1 MASIIKWGR
10 CSFFYFL
17 QGRRKMLDAGACS
30 CSAPPASRYVVNW
43 ASVISIFV
51 YIAVCA
57 LLCLRFYQY
66 FCSTTCGP
74 LRLGNLKTVLAEA
87 LFTSTWILFIS
98 IWILFTSRLNLPR
111 LSSLNKNWR
120 GQGLRV
126 PWMGRSSWCWKGCR
140 PESGAGPS
148 PMFCPVYHM
157 DNLKEARTSFVSR
170 GQRLVSSAPTR
181 ISFLCQPNFGTVLL
195 VQ

>member
-1 MASIIKWGR
+1 
-10 CSFFYFL
+10 
-17 QGRRKMLDAGACS
+17 MLDAGACS
-30 CSAPPASRYVVNW
+30 CSATPASRYVVNW
-43 ASVISIFV
+43 AAVISIFV

-74 LRLGNLKTVLAEA
+74 LGLGNLKTVLAEA
-87 LFTSTWILFIS
+87 LFTSTWILFLAWWVSIGIWVLFIS

-111 LSSLNKNWR
+111 LSSLKKNWR

-140 PESGAGPS
+140 PESGAGSS
-148 PMFCPVYHM
+148 PMFCPVI
-157 DNLKEARTSFVSR
+157 TW
-170 GQRLVSSAPTR
+170 
-181 ISFLCQPNFGTVLL
+181 II
-195 VQ
+195 

>member
-10 CSFFYFL
+10 CSFLFSSGEKENA
-17 QGRRKMLDAGACS
+17 GRS
-30 CSAPPASRYVVNW
+30 CSTTPASRYVVNW
-43 ASVISIFV
+43 AAVISTFV

-74 LRLGNLKTVLAEA
+74 LRLENLKTVLAEA
-87 LFTSTWILFIS
+87 LFTSTWILF
-98 IWILFTSRLNLPR
+98 TSRLNLPR
-111 LSSLNKNWR
+111 LSSLKKNRR

-140 PESGAGPS
+140 PESGAGSS
-148 PMFCPVYHM
+148 PMFCPVI
-157 DNLKEARTSFVSR
+157 TW
-170 GQRLVSSAPTR
+170 
-181 ISFLCQPNFGTVLL
+181 II
-195 VQ
+195 